1 MKFLDKTMT
10 TFEEIDKTNWS
21 TIQIELDEEDL
32 KSIKNL
38 NTSDLPIEDFLSKML
53 YEAYQYHEKNGTL
66 ENWLKGNKND
76 TAIL

>member
-53 YEAYQYHEKNGTL
+53 YEAFQYHEKNGTL

>member
-1 MKFLDKTMT
+1 MKFLDKTMIA
-10 TFEEIDKTNWS
+10 FEEIDKTNWS

-32 KSIKNL
+32 KSIEIL

>member
-1 MKFLDKTMT
+1 MKFLDKIMIP
-10 TFEEIDKTNWS
+10 FEEVDKTNWS
-21 TIQIELDEEDL
+21 TIQIELDD
-32 KSIKNL
+32 KDIKIIQNL

-53 YEAYQYHEKNGTL
+53 YEAFKYHEKNGTV

>member
-21 TIQIELDEEDL
+21 TIQIELDEKDL

-76 TAIL
+76 TTIL